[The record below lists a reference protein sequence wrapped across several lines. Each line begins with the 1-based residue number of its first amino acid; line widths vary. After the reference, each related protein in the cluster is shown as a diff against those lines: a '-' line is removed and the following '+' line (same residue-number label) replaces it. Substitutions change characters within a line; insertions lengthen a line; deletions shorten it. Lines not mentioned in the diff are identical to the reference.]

1 MAANSPSVP
10 LDTSAAGRQPG
21 SPWSIAE
28 AAEHLGLCRATVERA
43 CRAGRIRATKFGRR
57 VVIAGTEL
65 ERIVRE
71 GF

>member
-1 MAANSPSVP
+1 MTATSPAAP
-10 LDTSAAGRQPG
+10 DTPAAARRPG

-43 CRAGRIRATKFGRR
+43 ARANRIKATRFGRR
-57 VVIAGTEL
+57 VVISDDEL
-65 ERIVRE
+65 RRVVAE